1 MSLFVVIILWGLFL
15 FSNFAAN
22 YLKGVFYY
30 LINLFE
36 NSLKAMQS

>member
-1 MSLFVVIILWGLFL
+1 MRLSEIRA
-15 FSNFAAN
+15 NFAAY